1 MAGSG
6 NAVKASLVCVS
17 EELGSF
23 NPALI
28 AGAETLMASE
38 CYRGLVSDTMSSAVG
53 YCPNLKFPL
62 PM

>member
-1 MAGSG
+1 
-6 NAVKASLVCVS
+6 VKASLICVS